1 MSDTTTD
8 CYDTAAR
15 IEALRRGLRELPL
28 PPAAMPQEYARVW
41 RERMRL
47 HRAIAGL
54 IAPAPA
60 AEGEAQEKREA
71 REKCDKQAKQDK
83 QEARKKQD
91 KEQLAWDAPWTDW
104 GGGARKTR

>member
-1 MSDTTTD
+1 MGQTD
-8 CYDTAAR
+8 ETGAALR

-28 PPAAMPQEYARVW
+28 PPAAAPREYGRVW

-60 AEGEAQEKREA
+60 PAPAAEGEAR
-71 REKCDKQAKQDK
+71 DK

-91 KEQLAWDAPWTDW
+91 KHEKQDKEQTAWDAPWADW

>member
-8 CYDTAAR
+8 CHGTAIR

-28 PPAAMPQEYARVW
+28 PPAAAPREYGRVW

-60 AEGEAQEKREA
+60 PAPAAEGEAR
-71 REKCDKQAKQDK
+71 D
-83 QEARKKQD
+83 KQD
-91 KEQLAWDAPWTDW
+91 KEQTAWDAPWADW
-104 GGGARKTR
+104 AAAREQNGKD

>member
-1 MSDTTTD
+1 MRDTTTD
-8 CYDTAAR
+8 CYETAAR

-28 PPAAMPQEYARVW
+28 PPAAMPLEYARVW

-47 HRAIAGL
+47 HREIAGL

-60 AEGEAQEKREA
+60 PAPAAEAGAQERREKQDKREA
-71 REKCDKQAKQDK
+71 QD
-83 QEARKKQD
+83 KQD

-104 GGGARKTR
+104 GGGARETR